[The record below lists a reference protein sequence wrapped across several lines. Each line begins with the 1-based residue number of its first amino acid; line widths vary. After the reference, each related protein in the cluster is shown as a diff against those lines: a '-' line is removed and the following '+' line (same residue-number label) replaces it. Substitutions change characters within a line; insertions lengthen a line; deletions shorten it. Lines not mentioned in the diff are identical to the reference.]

1 MLDGR
6 LFENGDAP
14 VLSPPPCLWGPH
26 SLIAGVLWAFLP
38 PLVCSAGLAVPPLD
52 AVGDFVQ
59 TRARVSPGLG
69 LAPALLLGLGLPF
82 PLSLWLLPSS
92 SLALTHAPQ
101 AQAQAGIPPT
111 PGVVVVTTLFLRLV
125 LRYGGLPRRSPG

>member
-1 MLDGR
+1 MG
-6 LFENGDAP
+6 AP
-14 VLSPPPCLWGPH
+14 QPDCGGPLGIPPSLGVQRWPCC
-26 SLIAGVLWAFLP
+26 A
-38 PLVCSAGLAVPPLD
+38 PPLD
-52 AVGDFVQ
+52 AVGDFVW

-111 PGVVVVTTLFLRLV
+111 PGVVIVATLFLRLV
-125 LRYGGLPRRSPG
+125 L